1 MLLIYLL
8 ESETT
13 EENDSLYSR
22 SSSSSGQNDSLE
34 GRYKKKPFFFERV
47 SFYLQFK
54 LKHAMNLCFYNKN
67 KLKTKDFFVNFLV
80 QNKKCAHSKVSYLI
94 ANS

>member
-34 GRYKKKPFFFERV
+34 GKYLKNSFFERV

-54 LKHAMNLCFYNKN
+54 LKHAMNLCFYNKT
-67 KLKTKDFFVNFLV
+67 KLKTIIFLLTIWSKTKNV
-80 QNKKCAHSKVSYLI
+80 FITKVSYLI
-94 ANS
+94 AN

>member
-8 ESETT
+8 ESETS

-22 SSSSSGQNDSLE
+22 SSSSSGQNDSVE

-54 LKHAMNLCFYNKN
+54 LKHAMNLCFYNKT
-67 KLKTKDFFVNFLV
+67 KLKTKYFLLTILSKT
-80 QNKKCAHSKVSYLI
+80 KKCVHYKSFI
-94 ANS
+94 PNC

>member
-67 KLKTKDFFVNFLV
+67 NSRQKIFLLTIWSKTKNV
-80 QNKKCAHSKVSYLI
+80 LI
-94 ANS
+94 QKFHT